1 MEATYKLGRKRR
13 FTTVY
18 WDVAQDK
25 RLSLKARGLF
35 LLMQSL
41 PENWSYTISGLAEVA
56 GVGKDQIRS
65 GLAELVKIGYLIKE
79 QAHDEGGKFVGNIY
93 ILQDEAP
100 LSGNPTTAENPAIP
114 LSGNPLTEKPLTGNP
129 TLKDKIYTRE
139 DINNTPIPPQ
149 GDAPVLTGQAK
160 KRKRGYK
167 AAPDW
172 APERFARFW
181 DFYRKHVNA
190 NSDKQRTIQAWD
202 ELKPDDALLDR
213 IATALQHQ
221 LKGEE
226 WQRGI
231 GKPHAENYLKRHAW
245 ENAEGLPSAPVS
257 LPAPEEPAQGQEGW

>member
-1 MEATYKLGRKRR
+1 MEPKYKLGRKRK

-41 PENWSYTISGLAEVA
+41 PEDWSYTIGGLAEVA

-79 QAHDEGGKFVGNIY
+79 QAHDNSGKFVGNVY

-100 LSGNPTTAENPAIP
+100 LSGK
-114 LSGNPLTEKPLTGNP
+114 PLTEKPSTDFPILQDNILQDNIYSPYNP
-129 TLKDKIYTRE
+129 PK
-139 DINNTPIPPQ
+139 
-149 GDAPVLTGQAK
+149 GDAPVPTVKAK

-245 ENAEGLPSAPVS
+245 ENAEGLPAAPV
-257 LPAPEEPAQGQEGW
+257 PVPIQETPTQGQEGW